1 MWGTNGQFHAFFCV
15 KKRREVIYDD
25 QSLLRLDKEP
35 SMFHFYLLL
44 FTYLPGP
51 KLEAEFRWQLE
62 RDNKLPSIKD
72 GSGTIISPFRD
83 AGTIIGPFVTY
94 VYF

>member
-1 MWGTNGQFHAFFCV
+1 
-15 KKRREVIYDD
+15 
-25 QSLLRLDKEP
+25 
-35 SMFHFYLLL
+35 MFHFYLLL

-83 AGTIIGPFVTY
+83 VGTIIGPFVTY